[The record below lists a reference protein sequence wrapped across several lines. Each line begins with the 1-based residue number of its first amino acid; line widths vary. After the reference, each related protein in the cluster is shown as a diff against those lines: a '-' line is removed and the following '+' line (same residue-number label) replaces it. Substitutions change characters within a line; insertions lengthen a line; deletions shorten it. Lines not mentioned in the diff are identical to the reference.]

1 MTFKERF
8 HRLMSKLGLSV
19 DQLAEIFGV
28 SYDTMLDWTLGKTI
42 PQHEFRMTLLR
53 LELEHLPKLSPH
65 LRADTLAA
73 FRAGQERVVLEE
85 Q

>member
-8 HRLMSKLGLSV
+8 QRLISKLGLSV

-53 LELEHLPKLSPH
+53 LESENLPALSPH

-73 FRAGQERVVLEE
+73 FREGRERIVLEE